1 MRPAGGLNIAKV
13 ALFLLFAIL
22 SFLFV
27 FPLFCLVLGSL
38 KPSSELL
45 RFGLNL
51 KLSPEILSLDNYT
64 YLFNGGSIYFQW
76 FSNSLILVVIS
87 TVLTLLFSSMVGYG
101 LAVYDFK
108 GKNLLFV
115 AVLLIM
121 MVPIEILMLPLFKMT
136 VSLHIVDTYAGVILP
151 FIVSPVAVFF
161 FRQYALGL
169 PRDLLDSA
177 RMDGCTE
184 FGIYFRIMAPLMK
197 PAFGAMI
204 ILQSLNS
211 WNNFLWPLSV
221 LRSKEMFT
229 LPIGLSALLSPYGNN
244 YDMLISG
251 SVLAILPVIL
261 IFLFFQ
267 KYFISGLTAG
277 GIKG

>member
-108 GKNLLFV
+108 GK
-115 AVLLIM
+115 
-121 MVPIEILMLPLFKMT
+121 
-136 VSLHIVDTYAGVILP
+136 
-151 FIVSPVAVFF
+151 
-161 FRQYALGL
+161 
-169 PRDLLDSA
+169 
-177 RMDGCTE
+177 
-184 FGIYFRIMAPLMK
+184 
-197 PAFGAMI
+197 
-204 ILQSLNS
+204 
-211 WNNFLWPLSV
+211 
-221 LRSKEMFT
+221 
-229 LPIGLSALLSPYGNN
+229 
-244 YDMLISG
+244 ISC
-251 SVLAILPVIL
+251 S
-261 IFLFFQ
+261 
-267 KYFISGLTAG
+267 
-277 GIKG
+277 

>member
-1 MRPAGGLNIAKV
+1 
-13 ALFLLFAIL
+13 
-22 SFLFV
+22 
-27 FPLFCLVLGSL
+27 GSL

-161 FRQYALGL
+161 FRQYSLGL

-197 PAFGAMI
+197 PAFGAII
-204 ILQSLNS
+204 IL
-211 WNNFLWPLSV
+211 
-221 LRSKEMFT
+221 
-229 LPIGLSALLSPYGNN
+229 
-244 YDMLISG
+244 
-251 SVLAILPVIL
+251 
-261 IFLFFQ
+261 
-267 KYFISGLTAG
+267 
-277 GIKG
+277 